1 MSSRSPM
8 WELSARGIKK
18 RPLFGWG
25 FDGFGIAYPYIRNP
39 QVTARKVERGRT
51 RTIHRPYP
59 NSVSWYFTYLKKC
72 CIIVRLRLVKIRGL
86 RVCLAGGLVDLLHKS
101 LLDTKT
107 ADVRQINADK
117 RR

>member
-1 MSSRSPM
+1 MTFNRPLNWQKPTIKQVMSSRSPM

-39 QVTARKVERGRT
+39 QVTPRKVERGRT

-59 NSVSWYFTYLKKC
+59 KSVSWYFTYLKKC
-72 CIIVRLRLVKIRGL
+72 CIIVTLR
-86 RVCLAGGLVDLLHKS
+86 
-101 LLDTKT
+101 
-107 ADVRQINADK
+107 
-117 RR
+117 